1 MKKELVALALILLAF
16 STGMILTAAT
26 SGCDAHNDG
35 TAQARNGITRPA
47 LDAPKS
53 N

>member
-1 MKKELVALALILLAF
+1 MKKEMAALALILLAF

-26 SGCDAHNDG
+26 SGCDAHHEKASQALTG
-35 TAQARNGITRPA
+35 TPRPA
-47 LDAPKS
+47 IDVPES